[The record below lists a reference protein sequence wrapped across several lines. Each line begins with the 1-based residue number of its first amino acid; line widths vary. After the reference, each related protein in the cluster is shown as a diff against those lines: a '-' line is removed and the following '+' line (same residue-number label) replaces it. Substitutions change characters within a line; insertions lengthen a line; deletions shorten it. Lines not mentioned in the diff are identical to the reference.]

1 VTRARVAILAG
12 VVSLLGFGVAAV
24 RQAPPDRFD
33 HEKHQKVFPEC
44 AGCHV
49 SFAYGLGPVFPSP
62 AICASCHDGVVKRTV
77 NWSPPP
83 PESRPS
89 NFRFTH
95 AEHAR
100 RSGLRLPQ
108 DSTIFCTACHV
119 PTDAG
124 RMSVR
129 RTISAQCLACHGV
142 RAVHLSAPDTACGTC
157 HLPLTRAVALPAERV
172 ARFPKP
178 PTHDRRDFLTSRGHG
193 QLAKAS
199 TQSCAVCHA
208 RDFCT
213 QCHVN
218 APEVAAIQTLERDPR
233 ARAIKVELGP
243 PATHLVSKFALGGG
257 HGALAREDVSRCAF
271 CHTRQSCEACH
282 RYPPSVVLRLP
293 SADTARAVG
302 AVIDRGTAAPH
313 HSDFAERHPSLAR
326 ATPAKCNACHAR
338 TECLGCHRPVA
349 ASAGIYH
356 PPGFVTRHPAMAYNR
371 QADCATC
378 HNQGA
383 FCATCHLRAG
393 IVSPGRLQQSYHDA
407 SPRFQLNHGTA
418 ARQNIAS
425 CVTCHAESDCLACHS
440 AQGGRRFNPHGPGF
454 DAKRL
459 RRENP
464 QTCAACHG
472 RNIPP

>member
-1 VTRARVAILAG
+1 MTRARVAGL
-12 VVSLLGFGVAAV
+12 VSLLIAVAGAI
-24 RQAPPDRFD
+24 RQAPADHFD

-44 AGCHV
+44 AGCHA
-49 SFAYGLGPVFPSP
+49 SFAYGSGPVFPSP
-62 AICASCHDGVVKRTV
+62 ATCANCHDGVVKRKV
-77 NWSPPP
+77 NWSPP
-83 PESRPS
+83 EARPS

-95 AEHAR
+95 PEHAR

-108 DSTIFCTACHV
+108 DSAIYCTACHV
-119 PTDAG
+119 PTGAG

-142 RAVHLSAPDTACGTC
+142 RTVHLAAPDTACATC
-157 HLPLTRAVALPAERV
+157 HLPLTRAVSLSAERV

-178 PTHDRRDFLTSRGHG
+178 PTHDQRDFLTSRGHG
-193 QLAKAS
+193 QLAKGS
-199 TQSCAVCHA
+199 TQSCAICHA

-218 APEVAAIQTLERDPR
+218 APEVAAIQALDVDPR
-233 ARAIKVELGP
+233 ARAIRAELRR
-243 PATHLVSKFALGGG
+243 PATHLESRFAAG
-257 HGALAREDVSRCAF
+257 HGRLARDDVSRCAF

-293 SADTARAVG
+293 SADRGRAVG
-302 AVIDRGTAAPH
+302 AVLDRASAAPH
-313 HSDFAERHPSLAR
+313 HADFAERHPSVAR

-338 TECLGCHRPVA
+338 TECLECHRPA
-349 ASAGIYH
+349 AAAAGIYH

-393 IVSPGRLQQSYHDA
+393 IVSPGRLQQAYHDA

-418 ARQNIAS
+418 ARQNIES
-425 CVTCHAESDCLACHS
+425 CVSCHAESDCLACHS

-454 DAKRL
+454 DAARL
-459 RRENP
+459 RRQNP